1 MSYYAAPSV
10 YQVIESL
17 VTESV
22 TASNE
27 AINQRL
33 FAFKKVFID
42 HPPPLVAIEHK
53 LVLEKI
59 NIGSLVSVCG

>member
-10 YQVIESL
+10 YQVIESV

-42 HPPPLVAIEHK
+42 HPLPLVTIEHK

-59 NIGSLVSVCG
+59 NIGPLVSVCG